1 MTVNAD
7 LQHEV
12 EQFLYWEVQLLSER
26 RYREWL
32 ELLADDIKYWMP
44 VRETKDGEGNGIAG
58 PEGLA
63 IFDDDKK
70 FLSAR
75 VERLYSNLAHAEQ
88 PPSRVRYF
96 VSNVAIR
103 ARADEAL
110 DVGCNL
116 LVYQAR
122 LEKTESF
129 FVGRRE
135 DVLRRKAPG
144 VWLIARRKIVLD
156 QVLLPRS
163 ISLFF

>member
-12 EQFLYWEVQLLSER
+12 EQFLYSEVQLLSER

-32 ELLADDIKYWMP
+32 DLLAEDIRYWMP
-44 VRETKDGEGNGIAG
+44 VRETRDGDGNGIAG

-63 IFDDDKK
+63 IFDDDKT
-70 FLSAR
+70 FLAAR
-75 VERLYSNLAHAEQ
+75 VERFYSDVAHAEQ

-96 VSNVAIR
+96 VSNVVLR
-103 ARADEAL
+103 ARGDGAL

-116 LVYQAR
+116 LVYPAR

-135 DVLRRKAPG
+135 DVLRRNAAG
-144 VWLIARRKIVLD
+144 GWLIAQRKVVLD

>member
-12 EQFLYWEVQLLSER
+12 EQFLYSEVQLLSER

-32 ELLADDIKYWMP
+32 DLLAEDIRYWMP
-44 VRETKDGEGNGIAG
+44 VRETRDGDGNGIAG

-63 IFDDDKK
+63 I
-70 FLSAR
+70 
-75 VERLYSNLAHAEQ
+75 
-88 PPSRVRYF
+88 
-96 VSNVAIR
+96 SNVVLR
-103 ARADEAL
+103 ARGDGAL

-135 DVLRRKAPG
+135 DVLRRNAAG
-144 VWLIARRKIVLD
+144 GWLIAQRKVVLD

>member
-1 MTVNAD
+1 MTVNAE

-12 EQFLYWEVQLLSER
+12 EQFLYSEVQLLSER

-32 ELLADDIKYWMP
+32 DLLADDIKYWMP
-44 VRETKDGEGNGIAG
+44 VRETKSEGDGIAG

-75 VERLYSNLAHAEQ
+75 VERFNSDLAHAEQ

-103 ARADEAL
+103 ARADGAL
-110 DVGCNL
+110 DVGSNL

-135 DVLRRKAPG
+135 DVLRPNASG
-144 VWLIARRKIVLD
+144 GWLIARRKIVLD
-156 QVLLPRS
+156 QVVLPRS